1 MAIPTE
7 TDVLTAARFSLSVD
21 GHELASF
28 SELGGI
34 TSSIEVADV
43 VETAGNDT
51 VLKKLPGKRN
61 PPTVTLKRGKNS
73 SLDLW
78 QWHEAVWTGDPAA
91 PRSCSL
97 VMYNTDGRPVARYH
111 LEHAWPAK
119 IEIGAVKSGAN
130 EVLTETVT
138 IVCQHV
144 QRLAPS

>member
-51 VLKKLPGKRN
+51 VLKHSIK
-61 PPTVTLKRGKNS
+61 
-73 SLDLW
+73 
-78 QWHEAVWTGDPAA
+78 AA
-91 PRSCSL
+91 TFWSRAHFRRALCCRRS
-97 VMYNTDGRPVARYH
+97 
-111 LEHAWPAK
+111 
-119 IEIGAVKSGAN
+119 
-130 EVLTETVT
+130 
-138 IVCQHV
+138 
-144 QRLAPS
+144 